1 MSHEI
6 ENGQVGAALVV
17 GGGIG
22 GMQAALDLAAAGIK
36 VYLVENKSAIGG
48 VMAQLDKTFPTNDC
62 AMCTQ
67 APRLVEIG
75 KHKDIDIISLADV
88 ESLSGEPGNFT
99 VRVRK
104 RPRFVDEDKCTG
116 CGACFPSCPIVIKNE
131 FNQGLSD
138 RKAIYTLFPQA
149 VPNKAAIDKLQERL
163 CRAACIDRC
172 PVNTNVPAYVKLI
185 ADGSFHE
192 AYLMNRNVNPLPSVC
207 GRVCYAPCE
216 EVCNRGQ
223 LDEPVAIRQL
233 KMFVA
238 DQVNIDELPIPRIT
252 KTDKKVAVIG
262 AGPSGLAAANDLALE
277 GHQVTIFEAQP
288 EPGGMLRYAIPEY
301 RLPKDILAKEIDY
314 IRRLGVE
321 IRTGVKVGKD
331 ISIKDLKKDHHAV
344 FIGVG
349 APGGMPLTMEGA
361 DLPGITD
368 GIEFLKRVNLGEKVE
383 IGEKVAVIGGG
394 NTAIDCARTAKRLGA
409 REVKIVYRRSREEMP
424 AAEEEIRALEKEG
437 IIIDFLTLPKCFMSK
452 EGRLSE
458 IECVGMALGEPDAS
472 GRRRPV
478 PVPGSEFI
486 TSADTVIAAIGQVTD
501 LSFLQDLGISLSSHE
516 TIAIDPLTGATN
528 IEGVYAGG
536 DAVTGPAY
544 AIDAIAAGKRA
555 AKSIDLYLRGIKDET
570 YSEQHQPQKLTEMEV
585 ESLKGL
591 VPSKKRVEMGEV
603 PVSERLDNFREVA
616 LGFTTQEAVT
626 EAMRCLA
633 GQVEGCIECGE
644 CERRCEA
651 HAIIYDQKEEMLE
664 LNVGAVIL
672 APGYEIFDA
681 KLKPDYGYG
690 RFPNVVNALEFE
702 RILSAS
708 GPYLGRV
715 LRSSDNKE
723 PHRIAFIQC
732 VGSRDSE
739 RDYCSSI
746 CCMYATK
753 EAIIAK
759 EHAGEDLEC
768 DIFFMD
774 LRAFSKGFEEYYQRA
789 KGLGVNYIRCRPSRI
804 EEDPE
809 TRNLHIE
816 YLIQGDK
823 KVSKEYDM
831 VVLSVG
837 VQPPKDVDK
846 ISSVFGIDLNKYKF
860 CETSTFRPVE
870 TNREGIYVTGP
881 FSEPKDIPETV
892 MQASASVSRVSA
904 LLKDSKGSLITT
916 KEFPAE
922 RDVTGE
928 EPRIGVFV
936 CHCGSNIGG
945 FLSVPEVVE
954 YAKTLPNVA
963 YAEDNLYTCSN
974 DTQEKIK
981 EKIGEHNLN
990 RVVVASCTP
999 RTHEPLFR
1007 ATLRDAGLNQYL
1019 FEMANIRDQCSWVHM
1034 HEYDKA
1040 TLKAKDLLRMAVAK
1054 ARLLEP
1060 LQTRSVPVNKAA
1072 LVIGA
1077 GIAGM
1082 TSALELADQGFDVY
1096 LVEKEKDIGGHLRRI
1111 HYLITGTK
1119 LHDEFRSL
1127 VTRVKENNMIKLFAQ
1142 AKIDTIEGSV
1152 GQFKTTLVMDGVSK
1166 EIEHGVV
1173 IVATGA
1179 KEYEPK
1185 EYLYGQDEKILTQL
1199 ELEERL
1205 VAVEDFLTAPGKGLG
1220 TIVMIQCVGSR
1231 DDERPYCSRLCCTE
1245 AVKNALKIK
1254 EISPSTMVY
1263 ILYRDM
1269 RTYGFR
1275 EGYYTKAREQ
1285 GVVFI
1290 RYDKDMKPEVSRN
1303 GKRLNV
1309 DVYDQTLGLPISI
1322 PADLVVL
1329 STGIVPNED
1338 SKTLAQLLKISLN
1351 QDGFLLEA
1359 HMKLRPVDFAVDGV
1373 FLAGL
1378 AHSPK
1383 RIEESIIQAQ
1393 AAAARA
1399 ATILSRDAIELE
1411 GNISFVVD
1419 ENCDGCA
1426 YCIDTCPYSAIT
1438 LIEYMWENTVKKTV
1452 EVNEAI
1458 CKGCGCCMA
1467 TCPKKGIFVKGFM
1480 LEQISAQVD
1489 AALGVQ

>member
-823 KVSKEYDM
+823 KVSKQYDM

-846 ISSVFGIDLNKYKF
+846 ISSIFGIDLNEYKF